1 MQANS
6 RQLSAEHIMRRARTG
21 CVREVVAFTGGR
33 AAVLLCAEHC
43 KRRRLRWAA
52 APWRTFARRAVEG
65 PVAVASLYTGEEDRL
80 CCWMW
85 TRSSWLADSTSRMW
99 TGALVPI
106 ELPPECGLVQTVLQP
121 ANYFQIV
128 FCRNLN
134 VDSVPKLRKI
144 STIFSTQP
152 RPS

>member
-52 APWRTFARRAVEG
+52 APWRTFARRVVEG

-99 TGALVPI
+99 TGALVPS
-106 ELPPECGLVQTVLQP
+106 ELPHGVWTRRLQVGRWYRRMWTGTLVMWTV
-121 ANYFQIV
+121 
-128 FCRNLN
+128 
-134 VDSVPKLRKI
+134 I
-144 STIFSTQP
+144 SDDVL
-152 RPS
+152 